1 MEGKLLEHMTYV
13 RQVAQ
18 TSAAVCQM
26 SGGRGLAVPP
36 GDLKTS

>member
-18 TSAAVCQM
+18 TSAAVCQNV
-26 SGGRGLAVPP
+26 RGPRPRCAAR
-36 GDLKTS
+36 